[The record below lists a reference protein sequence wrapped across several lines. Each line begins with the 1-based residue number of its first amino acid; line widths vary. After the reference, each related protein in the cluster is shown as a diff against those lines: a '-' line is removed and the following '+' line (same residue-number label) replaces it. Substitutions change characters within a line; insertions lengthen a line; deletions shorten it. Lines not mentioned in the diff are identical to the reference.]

1 MGNKFYGEGNLG
13 SDPTL
18 RNTDSSDTESD
29 SVCNLWIFFDKPRP
43 VEDGEGFEDKGGF
56 WMNTE
61 IWGKRGENC
70 HSVLRKG
77 DRVSVDGSLV
87 QKKWKDGEDR
97 DRSELCVKARRV
109 NPDIIVVESTKEREA
124 ATEAQVS

>member
-13 SDPTL
+13 KDPTL
-18 RNTDSSDTESD
+18 RNTSSDAESD

-43 VEDGEGFEDKGGF
+43 VEDGDGFEDKGGF

-70 HSVLRKG
+70 YKVLKKG
-77 DRVSVDGSLV
+77 DRVSVDGSLIM
-87 QKKWKDGEDR
+87 KEWKDCEDR
-97 DRSELCVKARRV
+97 DRSEICVRARRV
-109 NPDIIVVESTKEREA
+109 NPDIIAVESTKVRETT
-124 ATEAQVS
+124 TEAQAS

>member
-18 RNTDSSDTESD
+18 RNTSSDVKSD

-43 VEDGEGFEDKGGF
+43 TEDGEGFEDRGGF

-70 HSVLRKG
+70 YKVLKKG
-77 DRVSVDGSLV
+77 DRVSVDGSLIM
-87 QKKWKDGEDR
+87 KEWKDGEDR
-97 DRSELCVKARRV
+97 DRSEICVRARRV
-109 NPDIIVVESTKEREA
+109 NPDIIAVESTKVRETT
-124 ATEAQVS
+124 TEAQAS